1 MSRSTS
7 SKYRIAHYRHDS
19 SANVSLPETLN
30 TTIASTVVKRLPEG
44 ESEDPDAVVA
54 EAWSIHEINLS

>member
-1 MSRSTS
+1 LPTAATIRTA
-7 SKYRIAHYRHDS
+7 K
-19 SANVSLPETLN
+19 VSLPETLN
-30 TTIASTVVKRLPEG
+30 TSIASTVVKRLPEG

>member
-7 SKYRIAHYRHDS
+7 PNTGLPTAATIRTAK
-19 SANVSLPETLN
+19 VSLPETLN
-30 TTIASTVVKRLPEG
+30 TSIASTVVKRLPEG